1 MDLTRHDPTESIGR
15 ETARTV
21 AKLVLGALSL
31 VWLAVLV
38 SLLPGID
45 RLLPATT
52 ATLVA
57 IAAGIASLSVAG
69 ILVYVASGLAAS
81 VRRRMN
87 GPRPLDE
94 HLASFVHW
102 TVILVAVLVAHWGL
116 APVLVPMIGEMTWL
130 YDVVFFVLALPPV
143 AIVATRLYAAL
154 DPAAEEVADS
164 VAGEDA

>member
-1 MDLTRHDPTESIGR
+1 MALTRHDQTELIGR

-31 VWLAVLV
+31 IWLAVLV

-57 IAAGIASLSVAG
+57 LAVGIASLSVAG
-69 ILVYVASGLAAS
+69 ILVSVAAGLAAA
-81 VRRRMN
+81 VRRRMD

-94 HLASFVHW
+94 HLASIVHW
-102 TVILVAVLVAHWGL
+102 TVILAAVLVAHWGL
-116 APVLVPMIGEMTWL
+116 AAVLVPALGAAAWL
-130 YDVVFFVLALPPV
+130 YDVGFFGLALPPV

-154 DPAAEEVADS
+154 DPAAEEVVDS